1 MSKKYILLES
11 IRSMQNVGA
20 IFRNSDGAGYTKLL
34 LTGHTPT
41 PPRSDIS
48 KTALGA
54 EETIDWEYYEDAISV
69 VKDLK
74 TKGFKIF
81 AVELNDESVD
91 YRDFYKQDLGDIC
104 LVMGNEVKGV
114 SKEMLEIAD
123 KVVHIPMLG
132 NKSSLNVSVAAGIV
146 MYGFVN

>member
-20 IFRNSDGAGYTKLL
+20 IFRNADGAGYHKLL

-54 EETIDWEYYEDAISV
+54 EETIDWEYAEDAIAV

-74 TKGFKIF
+74 AKGFKIF
-81 AVELNDESVD
+81 AVELNDTSVD
-91 YRDFYKQDLGDIC
+91 YRDFYKTDVGDIC
-104 LVMGNEVKGV
+104 LIMGNEVKGV
-114 SKEMLEIAD
+114 SQEMLALAD
-123 KVVHIPMLG
+123 YTVHIPMLG

-146 MYGFVN
+146 MYGFVE

>member
-20 IFRNSDGAGYTKLL
+20 IFRNSDWAWYTKLI

-48 KTALGA
+48 KTALWA
-54 EETIDWEYYEDAISV
+54 EETIDWEYFEDAIST

-74 TKGFKIF
+74 SKWFKIF

-91 YRDFYKQDLGDIC
+91 YRDFYKQDLWDIC
-104 LVMGNEVKGV
+104 LVMWNEVKWV
-114 SKEMLEIAD
+114 SQEMLEIAD
-123 KVVHIPMLG
+123 KVVHIPMLW
-132 NKSSLNVSVAAGIV
+132 NKSSLNVSVAAWIV
-146 MYGFVN
+146 MYWFVN

>member
-20 IFRNSDGAGYTKLL
+20 IFRNADWAGYHKLL

-48 KTALGA
+48 KTALWA
-54 EETIDWEYYEDAISV
+54 EETIDWEYFEDAIST

-74 TKGFKIF
+74 TKWFKIF
-81 AVELNDESVD
+81 AVELNDTSVD
-91 YRDFYKQDLGDIC
+91 YRDFYKTDVWDIC
-104 LVMGNEVKGV
+104 LIMWNEVKWV
-114 SKEMLEIAD
+114 TQEMLELAD
-123 KVVHIPMLG
+123 YTVHIPMLG

-146 MYGFVN
+146 MYWFVE